1 MDIEDLPY
9 RGRLTV
15 VRPDKKAMILSLL
28 DEIATKKKAYHKM
41 MSKFKRKSDACEAF
55 VTGMGAIAVSSLV
68 VTLTTL
74 NPITLILGASC
85 STASTVGG
93 AVLKAIDYRGKF
105 ESCKTTY
112 TNLADLER
120 ETRAVLVRNHLESR
134 DYQNLIEDMNH
145 RLSLIYDTANP
156 IKIK

>member
-1 MDIEDLPY
+1 MDIEDLPE
-9 RGRLTV
+9 RGRLNV
-15 VRPDKKAMILSLL
+15 VIPDKKAVILNLL
-28 DEIATKKKAYHKM
+28 DEIATKKKAYQKKM
-41 MSKFKRKSDACEAF
+41 SNLKRKSDMCDAF
-55 VTGMGAIAVSSLV
+55 VSGMGAIAVSSLI

-156 IKIK
+156 IKIN

>member
-1 MDIEDLPY
+1 MDIEDLPTK
-9 RGRLTV
+9 GRLTV
-15 VRPDKKAMILSLL
+15 VRPDKKEVILSLL

-41 MSKFKRKSDACEAF
+41 MSKFKRKSDVCDAF
-55 VTGMGAIAVSSLV
+55 VSGMGAIAVSSLIM
-68 VTLTTL
+68 TLTTL

-93 AVLKAIDYRGKF
+93 AVLKTIDYRGKF

-134 DYQNLIEDMNH
+134 DYQNLIEDINH
-145 RLSLIYDTANP
+145 RLSLIYDSAIP
-156 IKIK
+156 IRMK

>member
-1 MDIEDLPY
+1 MDIEDLPK

-15 VRPDKKAMILSLL
+15 VKPDKKEVILGLL

-41 MSKFKRKSDACEAF
+41 MSKFKRKSDVGDAF
-55 VTGMGAIAVSSLV
+55 ITGMGAIAVSSLIM
-68 VTLTTL
+68 TLTTL

-85 STASTVGG
+85 STCSTVGG

-134 DYQNLIEDMNH
+134 DYQNLIEDINH
-145 RLSLIYDTANP
+145 RLSLIYDSAIP
-156 IKIK
+156 VR